1 MHEAAKL
8 VRREELMRLL
18 LCGHML
24 KECAI
29 HMHLSY
35 YTVRSYAKDPDFLF
49 MLREKSNEIYK
60 RLDEELRNSK
70 EDIKEKLER
79 ASEEALEQMVAL
91 AATSTGVVKLKCL
104 QDLMDRDGRISRT
117 QKVEQDVRHDFISPL
132 FLGHAARV
140 ARELDGAPELP
151 AIEKEDEHNT

>member
-18 LCGHML
+18 LCGHIV
-24 KECAI
+24 KECAV

-35 YTVRSYAKDPDFLF
+35 WTVRGYARDPEFL
-49 MLREKSNEIYK
+49 LALKEKSNEIYK
-60 RLDEELRNSK
+60 RLDAELASSK
-70 EDIKEKLER
+70 EDMQERLER
-79 ASEEALEQMVAL
+79 ASEEALEMMIEMAR
-91 AATSTGVVKLKCL
+91 TSTSIVKMKCL

-117 QKVEQDVRHDFISPL
+117 QRVQSDVKHDFISPL

-140 ARELDGAPELP
+140 ARELDGAELLE
-151 AIEKEDEHNT
+151 EKKDDEHT